1 MFSLVF
7 LLKGLPIAAP
17 CSFVVPNL
25 LEDDEQAKHNGE
37 EGDAFHQ
44 SGGDNH
50 RRADV
55 ATGFGLTGHAFH
67 SALADFTDTD
77 TGSDGSQTGS
87 DSCSQVTPGDA
98 GHCLQCNQ

>member
-1 MFSLVF
+1 MFSLDF

-50 RRADV
+50 RRADG
-55 ATGFGLTGHAFH
+55 ATGFGLTGNAFH
-67 SALADFTDTD
+67 GALTDFTNTD
-77 TGSDGSQTGS
+77 TGTNGGQTGS
-87 DSCSQVTPGDA
+87 DRCSQVTPSHARG
-98 GHCLQCNQ
+98 CLQKNQ

>member
-1 MFSLVF
+1 MFSLDF

-55 ATGFGLTGHAFH
+55 ATGFGLAGHAFH
-67 SALADFTDTD
+67 GALTNFTDAD
-77 TGSDGSQTGS
+77 TGTNSGQTCS
-87 DSCSQVTPGDA
+87 DSGAEVTPSDA
-98 GHCLQCNQ
+98 RYCLQCNE